1 MMRRALT
8 TLLALAVLAAPTGA
22 RATTEVSVAELLADG
37 QSFDGQSISIVG
49 ELVGDYGLRNDGSA
63 WSQLNGDVYA
73 TAPLLEGGAL
83 GGSNAG
89 IGVRA
94 PANLIA
100 DLDPPGGYHQ
110 RGPLVRVSGIWSYH
124 DAERGGETYLDVT
137 SVEVLERGRALGE
150 TADPAVAIAGALLLL
165 TALGL
170 SYRSRRQPAA

>member
-1 MMRRALT
+1 MRRTLT

-22 RATTEVSVAELLADG
+22 RASTEVSVAELLADG

-63 WSQLNGDVYA
+63 WSQLNGDAYA
-73 TAPLLEGGAL
+73 TTPLLEGGGLA
-83 GGSNAG
+83 GSNAG

-94 PANLIA
+94 PANLMA

-124 DAERGGETYLDVT
+124 DPERGGETYLDAT
-137 SVEVLERGRALGE
+137 SVEVLERGRALDE
-150 TADPAVAIAGALLLL
+150 TADPAVAAAGALLLL

-170 SYRSRRQPAA
+170 AYRSRSQAVA